1 MAYVLTKVSDNFSSL
16 SASEKETLFDT
27 YEQASSTEL
36 QTLGKAKVVAYSSE
50 NNSVFSK
57 VVVHAVPN
65 DLLILPKTL
74 FGDSFDKIRKVSITE
89 LISDNA
95 NADIRYIVT
104 KDLITYYTFKS
115 SVWEQLTDVSA
126 SNVLTNGM
134 TSSTLQNIDVDT
146 WSKFYDSKEDFDGIG
161 IGFAIKETST
171 TQTTEVDNMSVEVD
185 IRGMWMKAEH
195 KVDYNYGYAGNKS
208 LRVKLLTD
216 GSYKI
221 NYSQS

>member
-1 MAYVLTKVSDNFSSL
+1 M
-16 SASEKETLFDT
+16 
-27 YEQASSTEL
+27 
-36 QTLGKAKVVAYSSE
+36 VAYSSE

-134 TSSTLQNIDVDT
+134 TSSTLQNIDVDN

-171 TQTTEVDNMSVEVD
+171 TQTTEV
-185 IRGMWMKAEH
+185 KF
-195 KVDYNYGYAGNKS
+195 K
-208 LRVKLLTD
+208 
-216 GSYKI
+216 
-221 NYSQS
+221 